1 MLGFLKEINCC
12 QLALF
17 LALANIIEVLYYLH
31 YSMQLDMNIG
41 SYQARIELK
50 INDLQKEIA
59 RLGSQNKM
67 AEMVMSLH
75 SNNKHDNHNP
85 CSCQFA
91 KSEN

>member
-31 YSMQLDMNIG
+31 YSMQLDMNIR
-41 SYQARIELK
+41 SYQARIELN

-59 RLGSQNKM
+59 RLGAQNK
-67 AEMVMSLH
+67 VIIR
-75 SNNKHDNHNP
+75 KIIV
-85 CSCQFA
+85 F
-91 KSEN
+91 